1 LIVKETFASRVASGQ
16 PFHCQFYSKKRQ
28 PASHFRVYVEL
39 ITFERVPTLAASP
52 QRSQVVQR
60 QPFPTLN
67 YNGDPLFMFD
77 RASQCFD
84 APPATPLG
92 WTNIYQHDAILTVI
106 YDACQRLDHHN
117 TLGWQEITL
126 KDRVLNR
133 IAISAHGAINAPPT
147 SRIRD
152 VVTDDIAI
160 AHQNDLH

>member
-1 LIVKETFASRVASGQ
+1 M
-16 PFHCQFYSKKRQ
+16 
-28 PASHFRVYVEL
+28 
-39 ITFERVPTLAASP
+39 
-52 QRSQVVQR
+52 

-67 YNGDPLFMFD
+67 YNGDPFFMLD
-77 RASQCFD
+77 RTSQCFD
-84 APPATPLG
+84 APPATPVG

-106 YDACQRLDHHN
+106 YDTCQRLDHHN
-117 TLGWQEITL
+117 TLGWQEIAL
-126 KDRVLNR
+126 EDRVLNR